1 MKDLKQRYSI
11 EIEGAK
17 WMTPKQISQWAYQR
31 CADGEDTPEIRD
43 MITDPHWAYLY
54 CKTVV
59 NRPEVAIRI
68 TEPMWA
74 GPYCKFLE
82 TMPQLLNNDEWRE
95 VYAVILLYARWSP
108 RYMTSA
114 SDPGTVYNGGYSS
127 SCC

>member
-1 MKDLKQRYSI
+1 MKDLKQRYST

-17 WMTPKQISQWAYQR
+17 WLTPKKISQWAYQR

-54 CKTVV
+54 CKTVA